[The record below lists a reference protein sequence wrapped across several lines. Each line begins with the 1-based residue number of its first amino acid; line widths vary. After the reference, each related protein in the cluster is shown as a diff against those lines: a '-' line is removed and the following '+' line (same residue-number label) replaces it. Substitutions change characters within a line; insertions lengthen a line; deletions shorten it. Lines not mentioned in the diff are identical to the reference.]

1 VSPQRSSSKTAGPF
15 RKPRA
20 DLYTALLAIALVA
33 LLLGI
38 LCLYL
43 EMKQYDFKFKG
54 GPPAPTFKGG
64 PPAPT
69 VPPPPQAA
77 APVQPP
83 AMASDAQGAVL
94 AFDAHPARA
103 IGGRSVLPAHE
114 ATTRP
119 CGLSGPA
126 RIRLL
131 TAGQT

>member
-54 GPPAPTFKGG
+54 GPPAPT
-64 PPAPT
+64 

-83 AMASDAQGAVL
+83 AMASDAQGAVP

-126 RIRLL
+126 QIRLL